1 MLTLQRLIPLL
12 ALPLA
17 WGTFAL
23 WPDVGPVEIA
33 GFLAPGLFALW
44 NVLRSGNPRAH
55 LPAQSWALGT
65 LHPIL
70 AWAIGLGAAAA
81 LDAWSPTPAIGPPLG
96 VLLCAIAALFL
107 HLLRPDRFLVAPPL
121 DDTHIHA
128 QTTLGLAFA
137 IHGVAPG
144 SVLPVLEGA
153 TVRLIPPHNRDDM
166 GEALR
171 WAEGRINLRA
181 RGRSWPTTWERSARM
196 DRMAVSALC
205 VFQQV
210 HARWS
215 TARLTL
221 DATPPSAHAL
231 LAAKAALA
239 TQGRPA

>member
-65 LHPIL
+65 LHPLL
-70 AWAIGLGAAAA
+70 AWAIGLGTVAAFS
-81 LDAWSPTPAIGPPLG
+81 AWSTIPDFAGPMG
-96 VLLCAIAALFL
+96 VLVGTMAALFL
-107 HLLRPDRFLVAPPL
+107 HLIQPDRFLVALPL
-121 DDTHIHA
+121 DDTQSHA

-144 SVLPVLEGA
+144 VVLSVLEGDK
-153 TVRLIPPHNRDDM
+153 VRLVPPHNRGDM
-166 GEALR
+166 GGALR
-171 WAEGRINLRA
+171 WAEERINLRA
-181 RGRSWPTTWERSARM
+181 RGRSWPPTWERRARM
-196 DRMAVSALC
+196 DRMAISA
-205 VFQQV
+205 V
-210 HARWS
+210 
-215 TARLTL
+215 
-221 DATPPSAHAL
+221 
-231 LAAKAALA
+231 
-239 TQGRPA
+239 